1 MTGNVKRY
9 KFQALVTLRRDGDG
23 DPPARLGTAPRRVV
37 MHGRNEESGR
47 SQIFSTLVSLL
58 GPPSSGD

>member
-1 MTGNVKRY
+1 
-9 KFQALVTLRRDGDG
+9 
-23 DPPARLGTAPRRVV
+23 LGIAPRRMVLR
-37 MHGRNEESGR
+37 GRNYEESGR